1 MIFDDWE
8 EHPGHKIR
16 PHLLWEYNLD
26 TFDWHKSRAIVVER
40 VVERG
45 RPEDW
50 YAAIHLYGGLDN
62 FIDIVKNEVVRM
74 HPKNLSYVC
83 VGFDLKKED
92 LKCFHHSKR
101 REELILKSIEEE

>member
-1 MIFDDWE
+1 M
-8 EHPGHKIR
+8 
-16 PHLLWEYNLD
+16 L
-26 TFDWHKSRAIVVER
+26 VER

-62 FIDIVKNEVVRM
+62 FIDIVKNEVVRL

-83 VGFDLKKED
+83 VGFNLNKED
-92 LKCFHHSKR
+92 LRCYNHSLH
-101 REELILKSIEEE
+101 REKLLTS